1 MAGMARAP
9 ARLGKGNLLAADRG
23 GGSGNDMAIKR
34 LRAVERMV
42 PLRLG
47 LAELAVCTLK

>member
-42 PLRLG
+42 SFGLG